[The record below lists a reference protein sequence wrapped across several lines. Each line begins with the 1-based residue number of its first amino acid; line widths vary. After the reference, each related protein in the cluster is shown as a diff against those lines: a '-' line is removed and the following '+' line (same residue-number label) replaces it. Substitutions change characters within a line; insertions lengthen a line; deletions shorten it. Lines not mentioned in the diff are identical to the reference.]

1 MSRYKSAKGETA
13 LGVYYTF
20 EGPGLSTYGNG
31 VHFLQAL
38 NARALTCVKEEVQ
51 GRERGEVEA
60 KVIVHMLHA
69 AFEAGRDDAKREI
82 RATLG
87 VSR

>member
-20 EGPGLSTYGNG
+20 EGPGLQTYGNG

-38 NARALTCVKEEVQ
+38 NAWALECVNEDAEEGQ
-51 GRERGEVEA
+51 ERGESEA
-60 KVIVHMLHA
+60 KVIVHMLSQ
-69 AFEAGRDDAKREI
+69 AFEAGRDAANR
-82 RATLG
+82 
-87 VSR
+87 